1 MSERRKSGLSI
12 SFRID
17 EGVVEHNNREFI
29 AKNVD
34 RARIPDNVTYRSNN
48 IRDFYNELFG
58 QALSEYNV
66 KKKHPYQRIPDY
78 YEHIRKGKQEKLFN
92 EIVVQFGDM
101 KDCGVGS
108 ENWETAKQM
117 LDEYMREFEKR
128 NPNLKVFNA
137 VMHLDEAT
145 PHLHIDF
152 VPIAHSVN
160 RGLSTRVS
168 MKGALREQG
177 FSSSNRIE
185 NEYTA
190 WSESERAYMEQILRK
205 YGLHREEKN
214 VHREHLS
221 VDDYKQQIKRQEE
234 LKKLN
239 EHITELK
246 KKSDSSYTPEE
257 ITAIKNQNDYLRA
270 EIIKKKELISTLSQ
284 QINAPFIFYEILSEE
299 KLQYIADGL
308 MRAKIPFVEDTNG
321 LHIPDYALK
330 TANVISSHFKPTA
343 AGTIREQIA
352 LDIDRLIFS
361 SADLEELLAKLKE
374 KGYEIKR
381 GKHLAVK
388 APFAERFVRV
398 KSLGE
403 SYLQKE
409 IEKRIAKRNEFPQS
423 VRREMPKYNEIGR
436 KVCGMILETTVAI
449 QQLKVIPRK
458 RYPNKVYGYRNDD
471 NIITLAEQL
480 KTINEFGVSS
490 YDGIST
496 KAAELKENIESKIQE
511 LKVLND
517 ELPTLKF
524 DLAKIKFYFAN
535 IQNRRKLD
543 TMGQVNFAAAK
554 ETVEK
559 YGICSEQDTSILEER
574 LKLLPSYIAS
584 VKTNIATEQE
594 RLKRITRLGDIY
606 EKIINGNYIDNLI
619 KEQREQEQ
627 KIHKK

>member
-34 RARIPDNVTYRSNN
+34 RARIPDNVTYRSDN

-58 QALSEYNV
+58 QALSEYNA

-108 ENWETAKQM
+108 DNWETAKQM

-145 PHLHIDF
+145 PHIHIDF

-205 YGLHREEKN
+205 YGLYREDKN

-270 EIIKKKELISTLSQ
+270 EIVKKKELIATLSQ

-308 MRAKIPFVEDTNG
+308 TRAKIPFVEDTNG

-343 AGTIREQIA
+343 TGTIREQIA

-388 APFAERFVRV
+388 APFSERFIRL
-398 KSLGE
+398 KSLGKD
-403 SYLQKE
+403 YLQSE
-409 IEKRIAKRNEFPQS
+409 LEHRISEREEFPRS
-423 VRREMPKYNEIGR
+423 VRREMANHNAMGK
-436 KVCGMILETTVAI
+436 KVCVTILETTTAI
-449 QQLKVIPRK
+449 QQFRIIPRK
-458 RYPNKVYGYRNDD
+458 IYPQKVYGYRNDER
-471 NIITLAEQL
+471 IKFLTMQL
-480 KTINEFGVSS
+480 KSIQEFGVSS
-490 YDGIST
+490 YDDVTAKST
-496 KAAELKENIESKIQE
+496 ELKESIERRNAEIKAME
-511 LKVLND
+511 D
-517 ELPTLKF
+517 EVPTLKY
-524 DLAKIKFYFAN
+524 DISQIRYYFSN
-535 IQNRRKLD
+535 LQNRRKLD
-543 TMGQVNFAAAK
+543 TMGQVKFAAAK
-554 ETVEK
+554 ETAEK
-559 YGICSEQDTSILEER
+559 YGISSEQDIAKLEER
-574 LKLLPSYIAS
+574 LRLLPTYISAERGKVAS
-584 VKTNIATEQE
+584 EQE
-594 RLKRITRLGDIY
+594 QLKRITQLGDVY

>member
-34 RARIPDNVTYRSNN
+34 RSRIPDNVTYRSDN

-58 QALSEYNV
+58 QALSEYNA

-108 ENWETAKQM
+108 DNWETAKQM

-205 YGLHREEKN
+205 YGLYREDKN

-270 EIIKKKELISTLSQ
+270 EIVKKKELIATLSQ

-308 MRAKIPFVEDTNG
+308 TRAKIPFVEDTNG

-330 TANVISSHFKPTA
+330 TANAISSHFKPTA
-343 AGTIREQIA
+343 TGTIREQIA

-381 GKHLAVK
+381 GKYLAVK
-388 APFAERFVRV
+388 APFSERFIRL
-398 KSLGE
+398 KSLGKD
-403 SYLQKE
+403 YLQSE
-409 IEKRIAKRNEFPQS
+409 LEHRISEREEFPRS
-423 VRREMPKYNEIGR
+423 VRREMPNHNAMGK
-436 KVCGMILETTVAI
+436 KVCVTILETTTAI
-449 QQLKVIPRK
+449 QQFRIIPRK
-458 RYPNKVYGYRNDD
+458 IYPQKVYGYRNDER
-471 NIITLAEQL
+471 IKFLTMQL
-480 KTINEFGVSS
+480 KSIQEFGVSS
-490 YDGIST
+490 YDDVTAKST
-496 KAAELKENIESKIQE
+496 ELKESIERRNAEIKAME
-511 LKVLND
+511 D
-517 ELPTLKF
+517 EVPTLKY
-524 DLAKIKFYFAN
+524 DISQIRYYFSN
-535 IQNRRKLD
+535 LQNHRKLD
-543 TMGQVNFAAAK
+543 TMGQVKFAAAK
-554 ETVEK
+554 ETAEK
-559 YGICSEQDTSILEER
+559 YGISSERDIAKLEER
-574 LKLLPSYIAS
+574 LRLLPTYISAERGKVAS
-584 VKTNIATEQE
+584 EQE
-594 RLKRITRLGDIY
+594 QLKRITQLGDVY

>member
-34 RARIPDNVTYRSNN
+34 RSRIPDNVTYRSDN

-58 QALSEYNV
+58 QALSEYNA

-78 YEHIRKGKQEKLFN
+78 YEHIRKGKLEKLFN

-108 ENWETAKQM
+108 DNWETAKQM

-205 YGLHREEKN
+205 YGLYREDKN

-270 EIIKKKELISTLSQ
+270 EIVKKKELITTLSQ
-284 QINAPFIFYEILSEE
+284 QINAPFTFYEILSEE

-308 MRAKIPFVEDTNG
+308 TRAKIPFVEDTNG

-343 AGTIREQIA
+343 TGTIREQIA

-361 SADLEELLAKLKE
+361 SADFEELLAKLKE

-388 APFAERFVRV
+388 APFSERFIRL
-398 KSLGE
+398 KSLGKD
-403 SYLQKE
+403 YLQSE
-409 IEKRIAKRNEFPQS
+409 LEHRISEREEFPRS
-423 VRREMPKYNEIGR
+423 VRREMPNHNAMGK
-436 KVCGMILETTVAI
+436 KVCVTILETTTAI
-449 QQLKVIPRK
+449 QQFRIIPRK
-458 RYPNKVYGYRNDD
+458 IYPQKVYGYRNDER
-471 NIITLAEQL
+471 IKFLTMQL
-480 KTINEFGVSS
+480 KSIQEFGVSS
-490 YDGIST
+490 YDDVTAKST
-496 KAAELKENIESKIQE
+496 ELKESIERRNAEIKAME
-511 LKVLND
+511 D
-517 ELPTLKF
+517 EVPTLKY
-524 DLAKIKFYFAN
+524 DISQIRYYFSN
-535 IQNRRKLD
+535 LQNRRKLD
-543 TMGQVNFAAAK
+543 TMGQVKFAAAK
-554 ETVEK
+554 ETAEK
-559 YGICSEQDTSILEER
+559 YGISSERDIEKLEER
-574 LKLLPSYIAS
+574 LRLLPTYISAERGKVAS
-584 VKTNIATEQE
+584 EQE
-594 RLKRITRLGDIY
+594 QLKRITQLGDVY

>member
-34 RARIPDNVTYRSNN
+34 RARIPDNVIYKSDN

-58 QALSEYNV
+58 QALASYNARQTR
-66 KKKHPYQRIPDY
+66 KDRMISDY

-108 ENWETAKQM
+108 DNWETAKQM

-205 YGLHREEKN
+205 YGLYREDKN

-270 EIIKKKELISTLSQ
+270 EIVKKKELIATLSQ

-308 MRAKIPFVEDTNG
+308 TRAKIPFVEDTNG

-343 AGTIREQIA
+343 TGTIREQIA

-388 APFAERFVRV
+388 APFSERFIRL
-398 KSLGE
+398 KSLGKD
-403 SYLQKE
+403 YLQSE
-409 IEKRIAKRNEFPQS
+409 LEHRISEREEFLRS
-423 VRREMPKYNEIGR
+423 VRREMPNHNAMGK
-436 KVCGMILETTVAI
+436 KVCVTILETTTAI
-449 QQLKVIPRK
+449 QQFRIIPRK
-458 RYPNKVYGYRNDD
+458 IYPQKVYGYRNDER
-471 NIITLAEQL
+471 IKFLTMQL
-480 KTINEFGVSS
+480 KSIQEFGVSS
-490 YDGIST
+490 YDDVTAKST
-496 KAAELKENIESKIQE
+496 ELKESIERRNAEIKAME
-511 LKVLND
+511 D
-517 ELPTLKF
+517 EVPTLKY
-524 DLAKIKFYFAN
+524 DISQIRYYFSN
-535 IQNRRKLD
+535 LQNRRKLD
-543 TMGQVNFAAAK
+543 TMGQVKFAAAK
-554 ETVEK
+554 ETAEK
-559 YGICSEQDTSILEER
+559 YSISSERDIAKLEER
-574 LKLLPSYIAS
+574 LRLLPAYISAERGKAAS
-584 VKTNIATEQE
+584 EQE
-594 RLKRITRLGDIY
+594 QLKRITQLGDVY
-606 EKIINGNYIDNLI
+606 ENIINGNYIANLI

>member
-29 AKNVD
+29 VKNVD
-34 RARIPDNVTYRSNN
+34 RSRIPDNVTYRSDN

-58 QALSEYNV
+58 QALSEYNA

-108 ENWETAKQM
+108 DNWETAKQM

-205 YGLHREEKN
+205 YGLYREDKN

-270 EIIKKKELISTLSQ
+270 EIVKKKELITTLSQ
-284 QINAPFIFYEILSEE
+284 QINAPFTFYEILSEE

-308 MRAKIPFVEDTNG
+308 TRAKIPFVEDTNG

-343 AGTIREQIA
+343 TGTIREQIA

-361 SADLEELLAKLKE
+361 SADFEELLAKLKE

-388 APFAERFVRV
+388 APFSERFIRL
-398 KSLGE
+398 KSLGKD
-403 SYLQKE
+403 YLQSE
-409 IEKRIAKRNEFPQS
+409 LEHRISEREEFPRS
-423 VRREMPKYNEIGR
+423 VRREMPNHNAMGK
-436 KVCGMILETTVAI
+436 KVCVTILETTTAI
-449 QQLKVIPRK
+449 QQFRIIPRK
-458 RYPNKVYGYRNDD
+458 IYPQKVYGYRNDER
-471 NIITLAEQL
+471 IKFLTMQL
-480 KTINEFGVSS
+480 KSIQEFGVSS
-490 YDGIST
+490 YDDVTAKST
-496 KAAELKENIESKIQE
+496 ELKESIERRNAEIKAME
-511 LKVLND
+511 D
-517 ELPTLKF
+517 EVPTLKY
-524 DLAKIKFYFAN
+524 DISQIRYYFSN
-535 IQNRRKLD
+535 LQNRRKLD
-543 TMGQVNFAAAK
+543 TMGQVKFAAAK
-554 ETVEK
+554 ETAEK
-559 YGICSEQDTSILEER
+559 YGISSERDIEKLEER
-574 LKLLPSYIAS
+574 LRLLPTYISAERGKVAS
-584 VKTNIATEQE
+584 EQE
-594 RLKRITRLGDIY
+594 QLKRITQLGDVY

>member
-34 RARIPDNVTYRSNN
+34 RSRIPDNVTYRSDN

-58 QALSEYNV
+58 QALSEYNA

-108 ENWETAKQM
+108 DNWETAKQM

-205 YGLHREEKN
+205 YGLYREDKN

-270 EIIKKKELISTLSQ
+270 EIVKKKELITTLSQ
-284 QINAPFIFYEILSEE
+284 QINAPFTFYEILSEE

-308 MRAKIPFVEDTNG
+308 TRAKIPFVEDTNG

-343 AGTIREQIA
+343 TGTIREQIA

-361 SADLEELLAKLKE
+361 SADFEELLAKLKE

-388 APFAERFVRV
+388 APFSERFIRL
-398 KSLGE
+398 KSLGKD
-403 SYLQKE
+403 YLQSE
-409 IEKRIAKRNEFPQS
+409 LEHRISEREEFPRS
-423 VRREMPKYNEIGR
+423 VRREMPNHNAMGK
-436 KVCGMILETTVAI
+436 KVCVTILETTTAI
-449 QQLKVIPRK
+449 QQFRIIPRK
-458 RYPNKVYGYRNDD
+458 IYPQKVYGYRNDER
-471 NIITLAEQL
+471 IKFLTMQL
-480 KTINEFGVSS
+480 KSIQEFGVSS
-490 YDGIST
+490 YDDVTAKST
-496 KAAELKENIESKIQE
+496 ELKESIERRNAEIKAME
-511 LKVLND
+511 D
-517 ELPTLKF
+517 EVPTLKY
-524 DLAKIKFYFAN
+524 DISQIRYYFSN
-535 IQNRRKLD
+535 LQNRRKLD
-543 TMGQVNFAAAK
+543 TMGQVKFAAAK
-554 ETVEK
+554 ETAEK
-559 YGICSEQDTSILEER
+559 YGISSERDIEKLEER
-574 LKLLPSYIAS
+574 LRLLPTYISAERGKVAS
-584 VKTNIATEQE
+584 EQE
-594 RLKRITRLGDIY
+594 QLKRITQLGDVY

>member
-34 RARIPDNVTYRSNN
+34 RSRIPDNVTYRSDN

-58 QALSEYNV
+58 QALSEYNA

-108 ENWETAKQM
+108 DNWETAKQM

-152 VPIAHSVN
+152 VPIAHSAN
-160 RGLSTRVS
+160 RGLSTKVS

-205 YGLHREEKN
+205 YGLYREDKN

-270 EIIKKKELISTLSQ
+270 EIVKKKELIATLSQ

-308 MRAKIPFVEDTNG
+308 TRAKIPFVEDTNG

-343 AGTIREQIA
+343 TGTIREQIA

-361 SADLEELLAKLKE
+361 SADLDELLAKLKE

-388 APFAERFVRV
+388 APFSERFIRL
-398 KSLGE
+398 KSLGKD
-403 SYLQKE
+403 YLQSE
-409 IEKRIAKRNEFPQS
+409 LEHRISEREEFPRS
-423 VRREMPKYNEIGR
+423 VRREMPNHNAMGK
-436 KVCGMILETTVAI
+436 KVCVTILETATAI
-449 QQLKVIPRK
+449 QQFRIIPRK
-458 RYPNKVYGYRNDD
+458 IYPQKVYGYRNDER
-471 NIITLAEQL
+471 IKFLTMQL
-480 KTINEFGVSS
+480 KSIQEFGVSS
-490 YDGIST
+490 YDDVTAKST
-496 KAAELKENIESKIQE
+496 ELKESIERRNAEIKAME
-511 LKVLND
+511 D
-517 ELPTLKF
+517 EVPTLKY
-524 DLAKIKFYFAN
+524 DISQIRYYFSN
-535 IQNRRKLD
+535 LQNRRKLD
-543 TMGQVNFAAAK
+543 TMGQVKFAAAK
-554 ETVEK
+554 ETAEK
-559 YGICSEQDTSILEER
+559 YGISSERDIEKLEER
-574 LKLLPSYIAS
+574 LRLLPTYISAERGKAVS
-584 VKTNIATEQE
+584 EQE
-594 RLKRITRLGDIY
+594 QLKRITQLGDVY

>member
-34 RARIPDNVTYRSNN
+34 RSRIPDNVTYRSDN

-58 QALSEYNV
+58 QALSEYNA

-108 ENWETAKQM
+108 DNWETAKQM

-205 YGLHREEKN
+205 YGLYREDKN

-270 EIIKKKELISTLSQ
+270 EIVKKKELIATLSQ
-284 QINAPFIFYEILSEE
+284 QINAPFTFYEILSEE

-308 MRAKIPFVEDTNG
+308 TRAKIPFVEDTNG

-343 AGTIREQIA
+343 TGTIREQIA

-388 APFAERFVRV
+388 ALFSERFIRL
-398 KSLGE
+398 KSLGKD
-403 SYLQKE
+403 YLQSE
-409 IEKRIAKRNEFPQS
+409 LEHRVSEREEFPRS
-423 VRREMPKYNEIGR
+423 VRREMPNHNAMGK
-436 KVCGMILETTVAI
+436 KVCVTILETTTAI
-449 QQLKVIPRK
+449 QQFRIIPRK
-458 RYPNKVYGYRNDD
+458 IYPQKVYGYRNDER
-471 NIITLAEQL
+471 IKFLTMQL
-480 KTINEFGVSS
+480 KSIQEFGVSS
-490 YDGIST
+490 YDDVTAKST
-496 KAAELKENIESKIQE
+496 ELKESIERRNAEIKAME
-511 LKVLND
+511 D
-517 ELPTLKF
+517 EVPTLKY
-524 DLAKIKFYFAN
+524 DISQIRYYFSN
-535 IQNRRKLD
+535 LQNRRKLD
-543 TMGQVNFAAAK
+543 TMGQVKFAAAK
-554 ETVEK
+554 ETAEK
-559 YGICSEQDTSILEER
+559 YGISSERDIAKLEER
-574 LKLLPSYIAS
+574 LRLLPTYISAERGKMAS
-584 VKTNIATEQE
+584 EQE
-594 RLKRITRLGDIY
+594 QLKRITQLGDVY

-627 KIHKK
+627 KIHNK

>member
-34 RARIPDNVTYRSNN
+34 RSRIPDNVTYRSDN

-58 QALSEYNV
+58 QALSEYNA

-108 ENWETAKQM
+108 DNWETAKQM

-205 YGLHREEKN
+205 YGLYREDKN

-270 EIIKKKELISTLSQ
+270 EIVKKKELITTLSQ
-284 QINAPFIFYEILSEE
+284 QINAPFTFYEILSEE

-308 MRAKIPFVEDTNG
+308 TRAKIPFVEDTNG

-343 AGTIREQIA
+343 TGTIREQIA

-361 SADLEELLAKLKE
+361 SADFEELLAKLKE

-388 APFAERFVRV
+388 APFAERFIRL
-398 KSLGE
+398 KSLGKD
-403 SYLQKE
+403 YLQSE
-409 IEKRIAKRNEFPQS
+409 LEHRISEREEFPRS
-423 VRREMPKYNEIGR
+423 VRREMPNHNAMGK
-436 KVCGMILETTVAI
+436 KVCVTILETTTAI
-449 QQLKVIPRK
+449 QQFRIIPRK
-458 RYPNKVYGYRNDD
+458 IYPQKVYGYRNDER
-471 NIITLAEQL
+471 IKFLTMQL
-480 KTINEFGVSS
+480 KSIQEFGVSS
-490 YDGIST
+490 YDDVTAKST
-496 KAAELKENIESKIQE
+496 ELKESIERRNAEIKAME
-511 LKVLND
+511 D
-517 ELPTLKF
+517 EVPTLKY
-524 DLAKIKFYFAN
+524 DISQIRYYFSN
-535 IQNRRKLD
+535 LQNRRKLD
-543 TMGQVNFAAAK
+543 TMGQVKFAAAK
-554 ETVEK
+554 ETAEK
-559 YGICSEQDTSILEER
+559 YGISSERDIEKLEER
-574 LKLLPSYIAS
+574 LRLLPTYISAERGKVAS
-584 VKTNIATEQE
+584 EQE
-594 RLKRITRLGDIY
+594 QLKRITQLGDVY